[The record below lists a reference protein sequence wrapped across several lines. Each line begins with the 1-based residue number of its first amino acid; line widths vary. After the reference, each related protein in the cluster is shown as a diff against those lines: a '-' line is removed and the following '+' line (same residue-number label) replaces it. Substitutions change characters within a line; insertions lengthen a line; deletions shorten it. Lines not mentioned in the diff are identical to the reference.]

1 MKTNLNASLK
11 SANEKE
17 KTMDFIM
24 TIEVPDR
31 TGEIVDI
38 ETMSFENFMK
48 NPVFLQ
54 FHEYD
59 EPPIGKILEIRKTT
73 NEQGIKQ
80 LECTVK
86 FATDIYPVA
95 DLLWKLYYEKYMAGV
110 SIGFRVGEYDYN
122 TQTGVTT
129 LKNCEL
135 LELSA
140 VSVPANQLALAKSK
154 GIDISPLKI
163 NFNAVDM
170 AEVKESLITIK
181 TLLETPK
188 TSVKQH
194 ILPNKEDIKRS
205 KVKNLAEKML
215 RELSR

>member
-1 MKTNLNASLK
+1 MKNNLHGSVK
-11 SANEKE
+11 SINEKE
-17 KTMDFIM
+17 HTMDFVM
-24 TIEVPDR
+24 SIEVPDR

-38 ETMSFENFMK
+38 DTLSFENFMK

-54 FHEYD
+54 YHEYD
-59 EPPIGKILEIRKTT
+59 EPAIGKIIEIRKTT

-86 FATDIYPVA
+86 FAVEIYPVA
-95 DLLWKLYYEKYMAGV
+95 ELHWNLYKDKYMNAV
-110 SIGFRVGEYDYN
+110 SIGFRVGEYAYDP
-122 TQTGVTT
+122 QTGVTT

-163 NFNAVDM
+163 DFKSVDM
-170 AEVKESLITIK
+170 EEIRESLITIK

-188 TSVKQH
+188 TSVKTE
-194 ILPNKEDIKRS
+194 IIPTRETIKRA
-205 KVKNLAEKML
+205 KVKSFAEKML